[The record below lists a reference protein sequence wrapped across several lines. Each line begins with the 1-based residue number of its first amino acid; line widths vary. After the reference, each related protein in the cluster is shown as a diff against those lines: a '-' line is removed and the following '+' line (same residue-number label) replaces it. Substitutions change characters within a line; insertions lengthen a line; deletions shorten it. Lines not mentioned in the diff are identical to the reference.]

1 MEGILQAMSA
11 PSAAGALDHLVRLV
25 DALRPRRVGDGV
37 TACNNLRA
45 LCYLLEKSPQQRA
58 ALRGQLFALLFNSKQ
73 VHLYTDTG
81 ILSNETLMTTVKRRI
96 GHRLLPPAFNSA
108 YLKDLFGAIFHRNDD
123 YLWLES
129 IPLEVWREF
138 VAALHLN
145 EDATHPARN
154 ATRLQLLEAIQI
166 LACRIAAI
174 GLEPEVVRNCPEIE
188 RFESP
193 FVRQQ
198 VEVLAFIEQA
208 RTALADGVMPNVDT
222 RHIHVLFDQCEEVV
236 VRVRK
241 NARVQGI
248 SVALT
253 YHLQRLM
260 QHIERCRLLL
270 ALVDPDDAEDA
281 ELAPLT
287 LFLTLV
293 RAENRKH
300 SVRDVFRENT
310 ELLALQVTEHAS
322 HTGEH
327 YVAETRSQWLAMFRS
342 AAGAGLIVAVMAL
355 IKIQLAA
362 LHLPPIWEAVAF
374 SLNYGLG
381 FVLVHILGFTI
392 ATKQPAMTAAHIA
405 AALPPPG
412 RKGKA
417 DSFDGIVELIVKV
430 FRTQF
435 VAILGNVLIVMPVA
449 LGVAWFWQYE
459 SGHAFVTAAKASKM
473 LHELRPLLGLA
484 LPHAAIA
491 GVCLFLAG
499 LISGYYDNKA
509 LYNRIPERIAR
520 HPALLWLVGERRARK
535 MACYIEHN
543 LGALA
548 GNFYFGCM
556 LGSIGTL
563 GFLLGLPLDIRH
575 ITFSAANY
583 VYALVALDFQVI
595 WPLLAMTAV
604 GVALIGL
611 TNLVVSFTLALWVAM
626 RARKRRMRDLAPLP
640 GRLWRRF
647 WRNPAE
653 FYFPPRDVASSDNEE
668 IHGQKKD

>member
-1 MEGILQAMSA
+1 MEAILQSMAV
-11 PSAAGALDHLVRLV
+11 PSAAGALEHLVRLV
-25 DALRPRRVGDGV
+25 GSLRPRQPEDGLV
-37 TACNNLRA
+37 ACNNLRA
-45 LCYLLEKSPQQRA
+45 LCYLLEKSAPHRA
-58 ALRGQLFALLFNSKQ
+58 ALRAQLFALLLNAKQ

-96 GHRLLPPAFNSA
+96 GHRVLPPAFNPE
-108 YLKDLFGAIFHRNDD
+108 YLKDLFGAIFHRADD
-123 YLWLES
+123 YRWLEA
-129 IPLEVWREF
+129 IPAEIWQEF
-138 VAALHLN
+138 VAALHLE
-145 EDATHPARN
+145 EDAAHPARI

-174 GLEPEVVRNCPEIE
+174 GLEPELVRNCPEIE

-198 VEVLAFIEQA
+198 VEALAFVESA
-208 RTALADGVMPNVDT
+208 RVAIAEHLDPQIDT
-222 RHIHVLFDQCEEVV
+222 RHIHVLFDQCEEIIA
-236 VRVRK
+236 RVRK
-241 NARVQGI
+241 NARVQGV

-253 YHLQRLM
+253 YHLQRLA

-270 ALVDPDDAEDA
+270 ALVDPDDAVDA
-281 ELAPLT
+281 HAAPLT

-293 RAENRKH
+293 RAENRKN

-327 YVAETRSQWLAMFRS
+327 YVAETRSQWRAMFRS

-355 IKIQLAA
+355 IKSKLGG
-362 LHLPPIWEAVAF
+362 LHLPPVWEAVAF

-381 FVLVHILGFTI
+381 FVLVHMLGFTI

-405 AALPPPG
+405 AALPARRG
-412 RKGKA
+412 RQ
-417 DSFDGIVELIVKV
+417 DSLDGIVELIVKV

-435 VAILGNVLIVMPVA
+435 IAILGNVLIVVPVA
-449 LGVAWFWQYE
+449 LLIAWVWHYE
-459 SGHAFVTAAKASKM
+459 TGAAVVTVQKAGQM
-473 LHELRPLLGLA
+473 LHDLRPFLGLA
-484 LPHAAIA
+484 IPHAAIA
-491 GVCLFLAG
+491 GICLFLAG

-509 LYNRIPERIAR
+509 QYNRIPERIAR
-520 HPALLWLVGERRARK
+520 HPALVWLVGERRARK
-535 MACYIEHN
+535 IARYIEHN

-556 LGSIGTL
+556 LGSIATL

-575 ITFSAANY
+575 ITFSAANFA
-583 VYALVALDFQVI
+583 YALESLDYHVI
-595 WPLLAMTAV
+595 WPVVMIASA
-604 GVALIGL
+604 GIALIGL

-626 RARKRRMRDLAPLP
+626 RARKRSLRELAPVP
-640 GRLWRRF
+640 GLLWRRF
-647 WRNPAE
+647 WRRPAD
-653 FYFPPRDVASSDNEE
+653 FYFPPRDAARTETEE
-668 IHGQKKD
+668 GHGKKKD